1 MRPFAG
7 RSGDSKRQGYAG
19 ARFAVYQSWNGISLM
34 AEYFSFQTALCFS
47 IAHIFV
53 RRGLVHSNALTG
65 SLISLGTSA
74 AIFWLLVFALIPL
87 SALQTQAVG
96 YFIAGGIFAPAI
108 GQTLGYIGM
117 ERIGVARSSPIV
129 NTSPIFSSILAVI
142 FLGEVWVFQNMVG
155 TCLVILGV
163 VILSSSKRAEGNWQ
177 KKDVI
182 YPILAAIAFGIST
195 TLRKTGLTSVPVP
208 ILAAA
213 VTVGTAFVVLLVI
226 IPFRGGRRTLK
237 LSRQSGGWLLAAA
250 LVNTGAI
257 LSFFYALNLGQ
268 IVRVEPLVACNPL
281 LTILWT
287 GIFLRQIE
295 RLSGRIVLGALVTV
309 TGTVLVVTAR

>member
-1 MRPFAG
+1 
-7 RSGDSKRQGYAG
+7 
-19 ARFAVYQSWNGISLM
+19 M
-34 AEYFSFQTALCFS
+34 AEYFAFQTALCFS
-47 IAHIFV
+47 VAHIFV
-53 RRGLVHSNALTG
+53 RRGLIHSNALTG

-74 AIFWLLVFALIPL
+74 AIFWLLVLALLPL
-87 SALQTQAVG
+87 TALRAPAIG
-96 YFIAGGIFAPAI
+96 YFAAAGIFAPAI

-129 NTSPIFSSILAVI
+129 NTSPIFSSVLAVI
-142 FLGEVWVFQNMVG
+142 FLGEVWVFQNVVG

-163 VILSSSKRAEGNWQ
+163 IILSSRNRAERDWQ

-182 YPILAAIAFGIST
+182 YPILAAMAFGIST
-195 TLRKTGLTSVPVP
+195 ILRKTGLTWVPVP

-213 VTVGTAFVVLLVI
+213 VTVGTAFVVLLI
-226 IPFRGGRRTLK
+226 IIQFRGGLRMLQ
-237 LSRQSGGWLLAAA
+237 LSAQSAGWLFAAA

-257 LSFFYALNLGQ
+257 LSFFYALNFGQ

-287 GIFLRQIE
+287 GIFLREIE